1 ITEKVTLVVSSGHY
15 EAIYSCPDFQGKT
28 KQEAEQ
34 LAEKLN
40 IKLNVTGA
48 GETVKSQKPKPGAQ
62 VKTGDTIYLILEGE

>member
-1 ITEKVTLVVSSGHY
+1 